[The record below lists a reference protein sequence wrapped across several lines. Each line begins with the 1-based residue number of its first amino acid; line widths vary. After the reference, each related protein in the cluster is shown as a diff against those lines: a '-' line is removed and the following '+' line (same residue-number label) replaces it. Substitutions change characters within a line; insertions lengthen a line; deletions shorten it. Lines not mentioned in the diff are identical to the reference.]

1 MGVTSGTE
9 LARTFEVDLAG
20 QPVATRR
27 WVCSL
32 SNDTLQNNPP
42 TEVQIASHADVGLVT
57 AGGVVN
63 WGQAHPTASSLG
75 LRKFTINER
84 YGDSPYHV
92 EVVAEYGMVTAN
104 QILTPTSRTAEWT
117 FESKPGQVPALFY
130 YDGSGND
137 TMYPL
142 TNSAYDYFEGLTTEE
157 SLVTATMKK
166 NYTNFP
172 TSQMAA
178 TNSLNDAVYFGGAKN
193 SWRCAG
199 VNATYTIEMFD
210 FAVVSYW
217 ATTHELVYRQTGWR
231 LQLPDVGWNFLS
243 GSEKRRAMVFDFKN
257 GEWVAS
263 ANPVAL
269 DGNGNQ
275 ATGRP
280 EILARRVNPEANF
293 TTLFGTPPS

>member
-57 AGGVVN
+57 AGGTVN

-130 YDGSGND
+130 YDGSGNS
-137 TMYPL
+137 TTYPL
-142 TNSAYDYFEGLTTEE
+142 TTSAYDYFEGLTTDE

-166 NYTNFP
+166 NYSSFP

-178 TNSLNDAVYFGGAKN
+178 TNSLNNATYFGGGQYT
-193 SWRCAG
+193 WRCAG
-199 VNATYTIEMFD
+199 VNATYTIEMFN
-210 FAVVSYW
+210 FSVVSYW
-217 ATTHELVYRQTGWR
+217 ATTHELVYRQTGWQ
-231 LQLPDVGWNFLS
+231 LQLPDVGWNYIS
-243 GSEKRRAMVFDFKN
+243 GGQKRRAMVFDFQN

-280 EILARRVNPEANF
+280 AILARRVNPEADF

>member
-75 LRKFTINER
+75 LRKFSINER

-92 EVVAEYGMVTAN
+92 EVVAEYGMLTASE
-104 QILTPTSRTAEWT
+104 ILTPTSRTAEWT

-130 YDGSGND
+130 YDGSGNS
-137 TMYPL
+137 TTYPL
-142 TNSAYDYFEGLTTEE
+142 TTSAYDYFEGLTTEE

-166 NYTNFP
+166 NYSSFP

-178 TNSLNDAVYFGGAKN
+178 TNSLNNATYFGGGQYT
-193 SWRCAG
+193 WRCAG
-199 VNATYTIEMFD
+199 VNATYTIEMFN
-210 FAVVSYW
+210 FSVVSYW
-217 ATTHELVYRQTGWR
+217 ATTHELVYRQTGWQ
-231 LQLPDVGWNFLS
+231 LQLPDVGWNYLS
-243 GSEKRRAMVFDFKN
+243 GGQKRRAMVFDFQN

-275 ATGRP
+275 TNGRP
-280 EILARRVNPEANF
+280 AILARRVNPEADF